1 MKFKSIFFL
10 VAFTWCILT
19 PAVVTLCKIDTNMAT
34 LFSMNEEETS
44 ETFKL
49 GPKEY
54 NAPDQFGTRFLSIYE
69 IKNRSNFEYRPTL
82 WESPSQETLSPP
94 PEHS

>member
-1 MKFKSIFFL
+1 VQFKSIFFL
-10 VAFTWCILT
+10 LAFTWCILT
-19 PAVVTLCKIDTNMAT
+19 PAVVTICNIDTNISA

-54 NAPDQFGTRFLSIYE
+54 NAPEAFATKFLSSELLQSATTIGYKSLFWE
-69 IKNRSNFEYRPTL
+69 TL
-82 WESPSQETLSPP
+82 SQETVSPP
-94 PEHS
+94 PRQS